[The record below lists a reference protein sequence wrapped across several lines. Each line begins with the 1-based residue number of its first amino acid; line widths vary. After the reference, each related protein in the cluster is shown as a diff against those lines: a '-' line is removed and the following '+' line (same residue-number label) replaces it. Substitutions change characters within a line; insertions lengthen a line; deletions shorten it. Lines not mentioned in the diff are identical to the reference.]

1 MKWLF
6 VLPRTGL
13 RLQLHPL
20 GVAKLSAVLRDIE
33 VECEILDLSAS
44 NCSMGELT
52 RKLQVFQPDV
62 VGITCRTASIRQ
74 TREISDCVK
83 SFDSTIKVVVGGPD
97 VTARK
102 VDSVVD
108 VNANLGVV
116 GEGEDVIKII
126 AESLDDDLSG
136 VKGLVIK
143 DGDKWKF
150 TGSRQPIRNLDAYPF
165 TAYDLLDLEKYKD
178 YPINLRRDYL
188 TMVTSRG
195 CTFQCAFCYN
205 SMFGRFWRANSPK
218 YIVNEIE
225 HCQQTLPLKLK
236 SILFVDDTFTV
247 NKKHIY
253 KLCDLIEERGIDL
266 HFKFE
271 TRVDLVDYA
280 LLKRM
285 REVGFKHVSFGVES
299 GNDAILKEWRKGITT
314 QQVREAF
321 KISKKLGYCTAAYMI
336 CGAPSETHK
345 TIQDSIDLIKEI
357 QPDFTQWS
365 IAAPLPGTKLTEWFV
380 KEFGEI
386 LNWSGIYYTKAYGQQ
401 SSLEYRT
408 KYLTNDELQEWFLKA
423 YRETYFNFKY
433 ILRRLRRMT
442 NFTEIRTTING
453 LKEMLNVTR

>member
-20 GVAKLSAVLRDIE
+20 GATKLSAVLRDVG

-44 NCSMGELT
+44 NSSMQELT
-52 RKLQVFQPDV
+52 CKLQTFQPNV
-62 VGITCRTASIRQ
+62 VGITCRTASIQQ
-74 TREISDCVK
+74 TREVSNCVK
-83 SFDSTIKVVVGGPD
+83 SYDPNIKVVVGGPD

-102 VDSVVD
+102 IGSVVD
-108 VNANLGVV
+108 VNADLGVV
-116 GEGEDVIKII
+116 GEGEDIIKILT
-126 AESLDDDLSG
+126 ERNFDNLSD

-143 DGDKWKF
+143 NGDEWKF
-150 TGSRQPIRNLDAYPF
+150 TGQRQPIRNLDAYPF
-165 TAYDLLDLEKYKD
+165 TAYDLLDLKKYKD
-178 YPINLRRDYL
+178 YPINLARDYL

-195 CTFQCAFCYN
+195 CTFSCSFCYN

-218 YIVNEIE
+218 YIVDEIE
-225 HCQQTLPLKLK
+225 HCQETLPLKLK

-266 HFKFE
+266 SYKFE
-271 TRVDLVDYA
+271 TRVDLVNHD

-285 REVGFKHVSFGVES
+285 REVGFKYISFGVES
-299 GNDAILKEWRKGITT
+299 GNDEILKEWGKDITT

-321 KISKKLGYCTAAYMI
+321 KIAREASFCTTAYMI
-336 CGAPSETHK
+336 VGAPSDTDK
-345 TIQDSIDLIKEI
+345 TIQDSINLIKEI
-357 QPDFTQWS
+357 QPDFTQWA

-386 LNWSGIYYTKAYGQQ
+386 GVS
-401 SSLEYRT
+401 
-408 KYLTNDELQEWFLKA
+408 
-423 YRETYFNFKY
+423 
-433 ILRRLRRMT
+433 
-442 NFTEIRTTING
+442 
-453 LKEMLNVTR
+453 